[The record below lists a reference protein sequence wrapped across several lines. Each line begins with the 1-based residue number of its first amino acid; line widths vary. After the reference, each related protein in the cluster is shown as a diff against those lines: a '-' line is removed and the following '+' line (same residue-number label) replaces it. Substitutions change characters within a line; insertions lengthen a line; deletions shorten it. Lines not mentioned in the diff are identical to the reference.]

1 MACQRCWYWQVAA
14 PQNLCGISE
23 RFYARNV
30 TISGHIPRPKP
41 AKGLTFN
48 TSFRL
53 GNCPLIGRAIRGI
66 ALVTPMRGVRPSI
79 DVYTWDSC
87 LLRRYQAGLFT
98 VGVALL
104 KVSME
109 ETAGVVI

>member
-1 MACQRCWYWQVAA
+1 VA
-14 PQNLCGISE
+14 PQILCGISE

-30 TISGHIPRPKP
+30 TISGQIPRPKP
-41 AKGLTFN
+41 AKRLTFN

-53 GNCPLIGRAIRGI
+53 GNCFLTGRAIGGI
-66 ALVTPMRGVRPSI
+66 ALVTPMRGVRPGI

-98 VGVALL
+98 MGVAQL
-104 KVSME
+104 KISME
-109 ETAGVVI
+109 EAAGVVV